1 MIYITVLVSFIYILI
16 YITVLVS
23 FICGWIIKNERSL
36 RQKNTELYREREQ
49 ERAVQAEQ
57 VADLVPD
64 IGIQFHQYKTYVIR
78 SFRTDIG
85 HGCLIFSNDMKT
97 RIGNTSEGCKT
108 RDEAVKS
115 AEAWIDEWLI
125 NRERNV

>member
-1 MIYITVLVSFIYILI
+1 MIYLLI
-16 YITVLVS
+16 YIAVGITFV
-23 FICGWIIKNERSL
+23 CGWVIRNERLL
-36 RQKNTELYREREQ
+36 RKKNTELYEEKIQ
-49 ERAVQAEQ
+49 ERAIQAEQ
-57 VADLVPD
+57 VADLVQEPA
-64 IGIQFHQYKTYVIR
+64 IQLHQYKTYVIR

-115 AEAWIDEWLI
+115 AEAWIDQWET
-125 NRERNV
+125 NRKRNV